1 MKHLKTV
8 VVVVICAS
16 LCLGYYYYLMHR
28 DTGNQGK
35 MTEVEM
41 IITQDLEKSYPK
53 TARGVLKFYNRIL
66 CCYYNETYTTTYK
79 FIPKEGIKENFTRTT
94 EITSVAFSFAGK
106 TIYTYEEIQEMEEA
120 KERLEDENLE
130 SDLGR

>member
-53 TARGVLKFYNRIL
+53 TARG
-66 CCYYNETYTTTYK
+66 C
-79 FIPKEGIKENFTRTT
+79 
-94 EITSVAFSFAGK
+94 
-106 TIYTYEEIQEMEEA
+106 
-120 KERLEDENLE
+120 
-130 SDLGR
+130 